1 MRLLTFI
8 LLCLIWGSTWIAIKL
23 GLQDSP
29 PMYTL
34 LLRFVLATVIV
45 NLIVLIKGFKYPSTL
60 KELWYL
66 GYPGIFMFAVT
77 YFGTYHAE
85 QYISSALTAVL
96 YASIP
101 LNIAMLSIWFLPG
114 ERIRAVGWI
123 GLLCGFLGIVL
134 ISYDQLKHSSWSFY
148 GSLFAIIGAFASAV
162 ATTII
167 KRRQSNITTTPPPN
181 VLVTVGVQMFFGLI
195 PMLLLTPLMEDWSQ
209 VTLSPL
215 TVGTILYLAV
225 IGTVV
230 AFLCY
235 YWLLTKLRAVV
246 ISLTAF
252 VIPLVAIFIG
262 VLFFDEEFTGMVIP
276 GTMLILLSVLLVLYS
291 RRPTK
296 TA

>member
-1 MRLLTFI
+1 MKALVFI

-34 LLRFVLATVIV
+34 LLRFIVATAIV
-45 NLIVLIKGFKYPSTL
+45 NLIVLIKKFKYPSTL

-66 GYPGIFMFAVT
+66 GYPGIFMFTIT
-77 YFGTYHAE
+77 YFCTYHAE
-85 QYISSALTAVL
+85 QHISSALTAVL

-101 LNIAMLSIWFLPG
+101 LDVALLSVWFLPG
-114 ERIRAVGWI
+114 ERIRTLGWC
-123 GLLCGFLGIVL
+123 GLFCGFLGIVL
-134 ISYDQLKHSSWSFY
+134 ISYDQLMHSAWSFY
-148 GSLFAIIGAFASAV
+148 GSMLAIIGAFGSAV
-162 ATTII
+162 ATITI
-167 KRRQSNITTTPPPN
+167 KRRQSNALASQTN
-181 VLVTVGVQMFFGLI
+181 VLVTVAVQMFFGLL
-195 PMLLLTPLMEDWSQ
+195 PMLILTPLMEDWSQ

-230 AFLCY
+230 AFLSY

-252 VIPLVAIFIG
+252 VIPLVAIIIG
-262 VLFFDEEFTGMVIP
+262 VLFFDEHFRGMLIP
-276 GTMLILLSVLLVLYS
+276 GTMLILLSVLLVMYS
-291 RRPTK
+291 RRPAK
-296 TA
+296 TT